1 MLTNTILRQLFLCP
15 TAASVPKLIAD
26 APCSDVAHHSAA
38 PRRCIPLQ
46 PPSPRRSPG
55 LTENVSALLTSSL
68 SSFRYA
74 PPPHC
79 IARICCLHDAVLAM
93 ECVMAGASQMRY
105 YGIVETTHPDGNPPG
120 CTIINM
126 L

>member
-1 MLTNTILRQLFLCP
+1 MR
-15 TAASVPKLIAD
+15 
-26 APCSDVAHHSAA
+26 
-38 PRRCIPLQ
+38 
-46 PPSPRRSPG
+46 
-55 LTENVSALLTSSL
+55 TSSL
-68 SSFRYA
+68 TSFRYA
-74 PPPHC
+74 SSPHC
-79 IARICCLHDAVLAM
+79 IARICCLHDAVSAM